1 MSDEVMSQ
9 EEIEALMG
17 GGAAA
22 ESNAASEAAA
32 ASETVADADE
42 TAEVQAADETPE
54 VQAAD
59 ETPEVQAVPEAPAA
73 PAIPDIRVS
82 TAPEPS
88 VRPAEFSSLSRT
100 MDSGPRNGID
110 LLLDVQLTVAV
121 ELGRTQLHVRDILGL
136 GPGAVVELE
145 KHSGE
150 PVEVVVN
157 GKLLAR
163 GEVVLIDEKFGVR
176 ITEIIN
182 KAERDAHAKAA

>member
-17 GGAAA
+17 GGVAAPSETVAAA
-22 ESNAASEAAA
+22 DETAA

-42 TAEVQAADETPE
+42 TAEVQAADET
-54 VQAAD
+54 A
-59 ETPEVQAVPEAPAA
+59 EVQAVSEAPAA

-100 MDSGPRNGID
+100 MDSGQRNGID